1 MLRQGY
7 FGGVPPASP
16 VPSPAPARSPARRT
30 PPEATEAAP
39 ATPKR
44 RVNDIALGRFERWA
58 LPKMAAR
65 LPRWVTPDGLT
76 ALALVGA
83 LAAGLAYALAGRD
96 LAWLHL
102 ASLGLVV
109 HWWGDSLDG
118 TLARVRQIRRER
130 YGFFVD
136 HLCDA
141 VAVVVLA
148 VGLGAGSL
156 MRMDVALAVGGAVLL
171 FMVLVHLV
179 TIGRDVFKI
188 SFGGVGPTELRLLAI
203 VLNTVLWAVGPQ
215 PELTWAPGWGLYD
228 VVGLAVAVG
237 LLAVFAVFAVRET
250 RTMSRLDPT
259 PAPGDDGLP
268 SDPTGQAR
276 GGS

>member
-1 MLRQGY
+1 M
-7 FGGVPPASP
+7 
-16 VPSPAPARSPARRT
+16 PSVPAPARRPARRT
-30 PPEATEAAP
+30 PTEADAAP
-39 ATPKR
+39 AAGPAAPKR
-44 RVNDIALGRFERWA
+44 RINDIALGRFERWA

-65 LPRWVTPDGLT
+65 LPRWVTPDRLT

-83 LAAGLAYALAGRD
+83 LVAGVAYALAGRD

-141 VAVVVLA
+141 VAVVFLA

-215 PELTWAPGWGLYD
+215 PELAQVPGWGLYD
-228 VVGLAVAVG
+228 VVGLVVAVG
-237 LLAVFAVFAVRET
+237 LLTVFAVFAVRET

-268 SDPTGQAR
+268 PDPSGQGR